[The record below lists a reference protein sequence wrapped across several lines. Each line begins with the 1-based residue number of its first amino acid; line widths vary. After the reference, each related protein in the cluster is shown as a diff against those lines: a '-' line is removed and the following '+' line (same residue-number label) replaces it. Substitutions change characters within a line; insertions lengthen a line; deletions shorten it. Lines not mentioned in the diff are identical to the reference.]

1 LHYEGASSKPSP
13 RDAGSDMPGE
23 TVLSSRAKVMPTRSG
38 QHFAGRFQPSP
49 NNANRVRGQHP
60 SRCGATQHQQVPRRV
75 EGLKAR
81 VLWAWV
87 WRLPSTR
94 PPVQRAIS
102 TSVSAAAAPGA
113 GFSLFGWLQVRE
125 AQSSAERP
133 RRRAPLEHGPAN
145 KQCCD
150 ANANLLPYAT
160 LARRARRAS
169 ER

>member
-1 LHYEGASSKPSP
+1 MHCEGANSKPSP
-13 RDAGSDMPGE
+13 RAQTCRGKRCYPAGRRSCPL
-23 TVLSSRAKVMPTRSG
+23 VLDSILQADFSPHRTMQTASEANIQAVAEQPSINKSRA
-38 QHFAGRFQPSP
+38 
-49 NNANRVRGQHP
+49 
-60 SRCGATQHQQVPRRV
+60 
-75 EGLKAR
+75 GLKAR

-94 PPVQRAIS
+94 PPLQRAIS

-150 ANANLLPYAT
+150 ANASLLPHAT
-160 LARRARRAS
+160 LGSRARRAS